1 MGEDASS
8 ALLPPIP
15 HPEKSHHGKEG
26 YAYRPDQKEI
36 IMPLVK
42 MRLAQKHEN
51 RDKGRDENPPVFVR
65 HGVSP
70 FFSEVPGHA
79 VFSAGS
85 RITGCPDLFPCG
97 ARTVLEAIG
106 DFREEQNFP
115 FLRNPCVHPR
125 FKMESRIWYTEYSM
139 PKNLSR
145 LFSVSNFQGRLFRGQ
160 KVIPPPAK
168 NIGKSLLWEI
178 EGIGDVH

>member
-36 IMPLVK
+36 KVPLVK

-51 RDKGRDENPPVFVR
+51 RDKGRDKNPPVFVR
-65 HGVSP
+65 HGVFPLLSG
-70 FFSEVPGHA
+70 VPGHA

-85 RITGCPDLFPCG
+85 RITGCPDLFPSG
-97 ARTVLEAIG
+97 ARTVLESIG
-106 DFREEQNFP
+106 DFHEEQNFP
-115 FLRNPCVHPR
+115 FLRTPGTRLR
-125 FKMESRIWYTEYSM
+125 FKMEGRIWYTGYSM
-139 PKNLSR
+139 PKNLSS
-145 LFSVSNFQGRLFRGQ
+145 LFSGSNFRQRRFLGRE
-160 KVIPPPAK
+160 VVPPAAK
-168 NIGKSLLWEI
+168 NIGNSLLWEI
-178 EGIGDVH
+178 GGIGDIR